1 MSETREFNMNDT
13 VLVRLTPEGHEQ
25 YRKSWNELRLEP
37 PPLKSEEDGWT
48 RFQLWDLCNTFGPA
62 LYNGSR
68 VPFETTIRL
77 EFPAPPSMGEQR

>member
-1 MSETREFNMNDT
+1 
-13 VLVRLTPEGHEQ
+13 
-25 YRKSWNELRLEP
+25 
-37 PPLKSEEDGWT
+37 
-48 RFQLWDLCNTFGPA
+48 LCNTFGPA